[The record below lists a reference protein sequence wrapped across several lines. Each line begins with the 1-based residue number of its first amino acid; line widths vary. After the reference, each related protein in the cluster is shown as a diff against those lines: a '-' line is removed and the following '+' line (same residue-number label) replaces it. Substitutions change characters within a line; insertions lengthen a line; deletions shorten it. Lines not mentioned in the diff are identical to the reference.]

1 MEPKWFARLRNKRP
15 SDSGV
20 CEINARSQTQT
31 QNVHRRPAPKI
42 NVDAKDVH
50 GTMRE
55 TGVYFAAV
63 KPSCEHNNIELRGWG
78 LQ

>member
-1 MEPKWFARLRNKRP
+1 MQQTWVARLRNKRP

-20 CEINARSQTQT
+20 CEINARSQTQG
-31 QNVHRRPAPKI
+31 QGVHKRPAPKF

-50 GTMRE
+50 GTMRK

-63 KPSCEHNNIELRGWG
+63 KPSNNHNNIEVRGVW